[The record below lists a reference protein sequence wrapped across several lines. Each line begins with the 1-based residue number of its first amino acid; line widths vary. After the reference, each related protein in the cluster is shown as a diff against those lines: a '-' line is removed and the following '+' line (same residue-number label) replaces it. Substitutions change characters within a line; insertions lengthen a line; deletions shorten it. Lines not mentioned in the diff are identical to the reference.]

1 MSLSVTE
8 LVRVIELYQAG
19 AHYKAIAR
27 ALGRDRR
34 TILQALTRER
44 IALRQDPPLPRTW
57 RAGLSLAQIETLEA
71 YQVQLDRTMA
81 HAWSHVQRKAATVSS
96 DTYTFASEQDYCRS
110 VQTVDPPEQPEAVAQ
125 RVGVEL
131 TRVLLAYAERVQQ
144 RNDDAWC

>member
-8 LVRVIELYQAG
+8 LVRVIELYHAG

-34 TILQALTRER
+34 TILQALKRER
-44 IALRQDPPLPRTW
+44 IVLRQDSPLPRHW
-57 RAGLSLAQIETLEA
+57 RAGLSPVQIAELEA
-71 YQVQLDRTMA
+71 YQAQLDRTMA
-81 HAWSHVQRKAATVSS
+81 HAWSHVQRKAATVSR

-110 VQTVDPPEQPEAVAQ
+110 VQTVVPPEAPEALAQ
-125 RVGVEL
+125 RLGVDL

-144 RNDDAWC
+144 HNEAAWC